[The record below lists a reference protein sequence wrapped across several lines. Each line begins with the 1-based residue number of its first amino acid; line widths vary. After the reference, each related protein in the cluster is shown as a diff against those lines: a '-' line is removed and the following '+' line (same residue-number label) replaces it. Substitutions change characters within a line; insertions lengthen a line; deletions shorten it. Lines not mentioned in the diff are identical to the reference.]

1 MPTDHST
8 IKWACDLCGDAWTG
22 QDSAHTAAACEATG
36 APEPLPPETWVLQS
50 GFAANW
56 DEMTTGGFRL
66 ARIGGHKV
74 ANTRWMSTEP
84 SPGPQPHV
92 LRYDTLAAHSISSDS
107 VFPHRPGV
115 LNLTNISR
123 PAHHDDRIETLLRDA
138 GHAEE
143 FSAMLAGFGA
153 TLSPARVKKLAGD
166 VYSTME
172 FGMGHTDKKTV
183 RMLPPLSSL
192 TPELQ
197 AAFRAVAKTKPEYD
211 EDAPYQMRDS
221 ITPAMEVIH
230 QFHEA
235 GGNTAVATARILTGF
250 GEPLASRADRWWAGE
265 NVTLPAATLDCDG
278 GLKTKG
284 GNTGLTI
291 DQRNVLRTAGFTVP
305 WPVRF
310 NTTGVINTPHS
321 ALEALLETT
330 TTLETTMSVPSK
342 LFDVE
347 TSIAVASGKGGVGKT
362 TVAAAL
368 AKALTARG
376 KNVLAIDLDFHG
388 PSLGHLLKLGP
399 LTMSEDAK
407 VVPSVLPDGT
417 RAVSLS
423 QFLTPTSP
431 VTWRGS
437 AVEGFLLFLG
447 ARLDLTG
454 IDTIVFDLPPGTGDV
469 ERAVMKYA
477 RPDGAVLVTT
487 GSGLSHADCRRAGMF
502 LQSHGV
508 PIVGV
513 VENLSRRTVTTPGGE
528 TVELRIFGEEAD
540 TIAFTEGLAFH
551 DGWGQRYA
559 PAYLGSLPFGADP
572 DTLAGSDEF
581 AFVADAAE
589 ACEPEREDPDRVTSR
604 TFSLAMTVDPA
615 AAAALQGLTGA
626 GIG

>member
-22 QDSAHTAAACEATG
+22 PDSKHTAAACEATG

-66 ARIGGHKV
+66 SRIGGHKV
-74 ANTRWMSTEP
+74 ANTRWMSTTP

-92 LRYDTLAAHSISSDS
+92 LHYDTFAAHSVSSDG
-107 VFPHRPGV
+107 VFPHLPGV

-123 PAHHDDRIETLLRDA
+123 PALHDHRLETLLRDG

-143 FSAMLAGFGA
+143 FSAMLAGFGVN
-153 TLSPARVKKLAGD
+153 LDPARIAKLAGD
-166 VYSTME
+166 VYSYME
-172 FGMGHTDKKTV
+172 FGVGGQDKKTA
-183 RMLPPLSSL
+183 RLLPPLSSL
-192 TPELQ
+192 SPELQ
-197 AAFRAVAKTKPEYD
+197 VAFRAVARTKPETV
-211 EDAPYQMRDS
+211 EEGGTYQTRDI

-235 GGNTAVATARILTGF
+235 GGNTAVASARILTGF
-250 GEPLASRADRWWAGE
+250 GEGLARRAERWWAGE
-265 NVTLPAATLDCDG
+265 DVALPASTLDYAG

-284 GNTGLTI
+284 GNTAITI
-291 DQRNVLRTAGFTVP
+291 DQRNVLRAAGFEVP

-310 NTTGVINTPHS
+310 NTTGVINSPHA
-321 ALEALLETT
+321 ALQALFETT
-330 TTLETTMSVPSK
+330 TTLETTMSSDSK

-347 TSIAVASGKGGVGKT
+347 TSVAVASGKGGVGKT

-388 PSLGHLLKLGP
+388 PSLGHLLELGP

-407 VVPSVLPDGT
+407 IIPTVLADGT

-423 QFLTPTSP
+423 QFLSPTAP

-487 GSGLSHADCRRAGMF
+487 GSNLSHADCRRAGMF

-540 TIAFTEGLAFH
+540 TVAFTAGLEFH
-551 DGWGQRYA
+551 NGFRTRYA
-559 PAYLGSLPFGADP
+559 PDYLGSLPFGADP
-572 DTLAGSDEF
+572 DTLAASPEF
-581 AFVADAAE
+581 CAVTDAAE
-589 ACEPEREDPDRVTSR
+589 SCEPEPEDPEGITSR
-604 TFSLAMTVDPA
+604 SISLKMAVAP
-615 AAAALQGLTGA
+615 
-626 GIG
+626 

>member
-8 IKWACDLCGDAWTG
+8 IKWACDLCGEAWTG
-22 QDSAHTAAACEATG
+22 PDSAHTAAACEATG
-36 APEPLPPETWVLQS
+36 APEPLPADTWILQS
-50 GFAANW
+50 GFADNW
-56 DEMTTGGFRL
+56 DLTTGGFRL

-74 ANTRWMSTEP
+74 ANTRWMSTTP

-92 LRYDTLAAHSISSDS
+92 LRYDTLASHSVSSDG

-123 PAHHDDRIETLLRDA
+123 PGLHDDRIATLLRDMEA
-138 GHAEE
+138 AEE
-143 FSAMLAGFGA
+143 FSAMLEGFGVA
-153 TLSPARVKKLAGD
+153 LSPARITKLAGD
-166 VYSTME
+166 VYSAME
-172 FGMGHTDKKTV
+172 FGMGRSDEKTV

-197 AAFRAVAKTKPEYD
+197 AAFRAVAATKPEYD
-211 EDAPYQMRDS
+211 EDSPYRMRDS

-235 GGNTAVATARILTGF
+235 GGNTAVATARALTGF
-250 GEPLASRADRWWAGE
+250 GEPLARRAERWWAGE
-265 NVTLPAATLDCDG
+265 DVTLPASTLAYAG
-278 GLKTKG
+278 GVKTRG
-284 GNTGLTI
+284 GNTGITI
-291 DQRNVLRTAGFTVP
+291 DQRNVLRAAGFTVP

-310 NTTGVINTPHS
+310 NTTGVINTPKA
-321 ALEALLETT
+321 ALEALIEST
-330 TTLETTMSVPSK
+330 TTLETTMSDPSK

-388 PSLGHLLKLGP
+388 PSLGHLLGLGD

-407 VVPSVLPDGT
+407 IIPTVLADGT
-417 RAVSLS
+417 RAISLS

-454 IDTIVFDLPPGTGDV
+454 IDTIIFDLPPGTGDV

-477 RPDGAVLVTT
+477 LPDGAVLVTT
-487 GSGLSHADCRRAGMF
+487 GSDLSHADCRRAGMF
-502 LQSHGV
+502 LQSHKV
-508 PIVGV
+508 PILGV
-513 VENLSRRTVTTPGGE
+513 VENLSRRTVATPGGE

-572 DTLAGSDEF
+572 DTLAGSAEF

-589 ACEPEREDPDRVTSR
+589 ACEPEQVDPERVTSR

-615 AAAALQGLTGA
+615 LAAALTRR
-626 GIG
+626 